1 MGGETISNMFNITH
15 DMFNVQVKKPIT
27 AAAFTDLKSSMPK
40 KVNFHIDNSRFASQL
55 YNSYLDPIHST
66 MENYNSEF

>member
-1 MGGETISNMFNITH
+1 MDGETISNMFNITH

-40 KVNFHIDNSRFASQL
+40 KVIFHID
-55 YNSYLDPIHST
+55 H
-66 MENYNSEF
+66 